1 MNIPFPWEK
10 LLGRPCLFACYLN
23 YPNYLNEDRP
33 FSFKSAGVFLNVSFI
48 INTEVETKNSQSKF
62 SPKTHTIWQLLYI
75 GPPKKFTSLWNHI
88 LVKPA
93 TVSYLSAPEFSR
105 GALSTMSSVRHL
117 LAILTHNYS
126 QWNLSKN
133 WSTLQA
139 HLTSTG
145 LCLSVLKKVFSPFL
159 WIMWPVNN
167 RQTESTVEE
176 NW

>member
-1 MNIPFPWEK
+1 M
-10 LLGRPCLFACYLN
+10 
-23 YPNYLNEDRP
+23 P
-33 FSFKSAGVFLNVSFI
+33 FSFKLARVFLNVSFI
-48 INTEVETKNSQSKF
+48 INTEVDTETKNSQSKF

-75 GPPKKFTSLWNHI
+75 GPPKKFTSLWKHI

-145 LCLSVLKKVFSPFL
+145 LCLSVLKKVFLLFCESCGL
-159 WIMWPVNN
+159 WITGRRNPLWRKTGRNTPPPLPAEIWKAEG
-167 RQTESTVEE
+167 TPG
-176 NW
+176 